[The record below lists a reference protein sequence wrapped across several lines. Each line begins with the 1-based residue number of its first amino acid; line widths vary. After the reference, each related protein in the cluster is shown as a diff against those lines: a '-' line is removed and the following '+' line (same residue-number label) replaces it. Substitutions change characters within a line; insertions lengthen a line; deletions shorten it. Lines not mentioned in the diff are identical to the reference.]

1 MRNVSL
7 TTGAKRDVWVIA
19 RELAE
24 AIEASPE
31 LEAFRKTED
40 AVLADDA
47 ALALIKE
54 YEARKRAVKLS
65 RGKPAE
71 EQQRL
76 VEAFLAVEERLNKNL
91 VIQAYWQAR
100 VRLDQFLERINAVV
114 TFPITGSEAPPR
126 KGGCGGGCS
135 CG

>member
-1 MRNVSL
+1 MSSA
-7 TTGAKRDVWVIA
+7 TGARRDVWAIA

-31 LEAFRKTED
+31 LEAFRRTED

-47 ALALIKE
+47 AVALIKE
-54 YEARKRAVKLS
+54 YEERKRAVKLS
-65 RGKPAE
+65 RGKPPE

-76 VEAFLAVEERLNKNL
+76 IEEFLVVEERFNQHPL
-91 VIQAYWQAR
+91 IQAHWQAR
-100 VRLDQFLERINAVV
+100 LKLDQFLERINAVV
-114 TFPITGSEAPPR
+114 TFPITGTLEPPR

>member
-1 MRNVSL
+1 MSSA
-7 TTGAKRDVWVIA
+7 TGTGRDVWIIA

-31 LEAFRKTED
+31 LEAFRRAED

-47 ALALIKE
+47 ALALIRE
-54 YEARKRAVKLS
+54 YEDRKRAVKLS

-76 VEAFLAVEERLNKNL
+76 VEAFLAVEEQFNQNP

-100 VRLDQFLERINAVV
+100 VNLDEFLDRINAVV
-114 TFPITGSEAPPR
+114 TFPITGTLAPPR
-126 KGGCGGGCS
+126 RSGCGGGCS